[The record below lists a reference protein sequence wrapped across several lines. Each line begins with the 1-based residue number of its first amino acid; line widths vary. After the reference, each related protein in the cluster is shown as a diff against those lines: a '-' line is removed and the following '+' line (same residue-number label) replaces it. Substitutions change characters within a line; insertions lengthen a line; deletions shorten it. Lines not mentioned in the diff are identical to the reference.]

1 MFDKIWEILKN
12 SDSLLDE
19 AWHDCRAMLVQSRQ
33 MYELV
38 IPALTEETNE
48 RILHKVHFMDQELND
63 QQRAVRK
70 KVFQHLAI
78 SRGSDILRGL
88 ELAAIVIDIE
98 RIGDYGKNIGELTD
112 LLRQPM
118 VFGDFEDEFE
128 NVHELVTEMFELTN
142 EAIAN
147 RSSETAKQTMDLYPK
162 VSKLCDDSLRHVL
175 SGKGEQGEQCEV
187 ERAHLGLVLLLRYL
201 KRVAAH
207 LKNVCSALVNPYH
220 QIGFRDG
227 LV

>member
-1 MFDKIWEILKN
+1 MFDKIWEALKN

-19 AWHDCRAMLVQSRQ
+19 SWHDSREMLVQSRQ

-63 QQRAVRK
+63 RQREVRK
-70 KVFQHLAI
+70 KVFQHLAL

-98 RIGDYGKNIGELTD
+98 RIGDYSKNIGELTD

-118 VFGDFEDEFE
+118 VFGDFEDEFD
-128 NVHELVTEMFELTN
+128 NVHGMVTEMFELTN
-142 EAIAN
+142 EALAK
-147 RSSETAKQTMDLYPK
+147 RSSETAKQAMDLYPR

-175 SGKGEQGEQCEV
+175 SGESERGDQCEV

-227 LV
+227 LI

>member
-1 MFDKIWEILKN
+1 MFDRIWEILKN

-19 AWHDCRAMLVQSRQ
+19 AWQDCRSMLVHSRQ

-63 QQRAVRK
+63 QQRSVRK
-70 KVFQHLAI
+70 KLFQHLAL

-98 RIGDYGKNIGELTD
+98 RIGDYSKNIGELTD

-118 VFGDFEDEFE
+118 VFGEFEDEFE
-128 NVHELVTEMFELTN
+128 EVHGLVTEMFELTN
-142 EAIAN
+142 EAIAK
-147 RSSETAKQTMDLYPK
+147 RSTQTAKQAMDLYPR
-162 VSKLCDDSLRHVL
+162 VSKLCDTALRHVI
-175 SGKGEQGEQCEV
+175 SGKIGSGSQCEV
-187 ERAHLGLVLLLRYL
+187 ERVHLGLVLLLRYL

-207 LKNVCSALVNPYH
+207 LKNVCSALVNPFH
-220 QIGFRDG
+220 QIGYRDG
-227 LV
+227 LP